1 MWEER
6 LGVKGFNYAHE
17 RELKH
22 QYFDFPC
29 CKLGWKELA
38 CKELEI
44 WESFRVLHMAIKGLD
59 IEDYFMRRNEDLYI
73 FFITLK
79 DELANE
85 VNPRGNAWSG
95 HILVYK

>member
-1 MWEER
+1 
-6 LGVKGFNYAHE
+6 V
-17 RELKH
+17 
-22 QYFDFPC
+22 
-29 CKLGWKELA
+29 
-38 CKELEI
+38 
-44 WESFRVLHMAIKGLD
+44 AIKGLD